1 MAFPKAIIS
10 SGNAA
15 CIIPE
20 EEQIIGLLERGT
32 VVNKFYHR
40 KRMEKKTLM
49 LRRETRQVI
58 WSRSNTNP
66 KAFEGYVN
74 LYEVKEIR
82 PGKCSK
88 DFEKWPEDSKRLDS
102 TKCFVVVYGNEFKL
116 KFLSIAAWSERE
128 CENWIRGLKY
138 MVADT
143 VNAPYPLLVERW
155 LRREFYTMENAREK
169 VTLKEVRSFLPKVNC
184 KIATKRLGD
193 VFQEVD
199 TRHRQELGF
208 DDFTTL
214 YYKLMF
220 GDESA
225 SFRSDVFKKYS
236 ADQVMSL
243 QDFQSFMDK
252 EQKDAMGNDER
263 LVSKFMRDYLQDP
276 TRDVQE
282 PYFTENEFMDFLYSK
297 QNDLWD
303 TAFSPVYQDMSRPL
317 SHYWISSSHNTY
329 LTGDQFSSE
338 SSLETYARCLRM
350 GCRCIELDCWDGPDD
365 MPFIYHGHTLTSKI
379 KFLDVIK
386 TIREHAFVTSEYPV
400 ILSIEDNCSLPQ
412 QRNMARAFQEVF
424 GDMLLTQPVDKNET
438 FLPSPFKMRRK
449 IILKHKKLKEGEFC
463 VRDDEV
469 RDMDLRNTVKNGIL
483 YLQDNA
489 DRQWYPHFFV
499 LTQNSLIYTDSCN
512 QDQQQDAEEEEEP
525 EFENPNLGARDG
537 NNDELHFSEK
547 WFHGRLADGRK
558 EAEDL
563 LKTYSHLGDGTFL
576 VRNSHIFVG
585 DYSLSFW
592 RQGKVYHCHIKTKQE
607 RGQTRYY
614 LHDTVG
620 FDSLYSLITYY
631 KNNALRSQEF
641 LITLREPVPQP
652 SKHEGMPWFARRCNK
667 LRAENLLRRVPNDG
681 AFLVRPSDQEA
692 NSFTISF
699 RAEKKIKHC
708 RIKVDGRLYT
718 IGSAQFESLVEL
730 VSFYERTPLYRKVK
744 LLQPVN
750 ESLVMSMGNVALT
763 DEDDTGAS
771 AGYTDPSVFTSS
783 VTVKAKYDYQAQMT
797 DELSFPKG
805 AIIQNVTKDSS
816 GWWRG
821 DYGGRLQHM
830 FPSNYV
836 VEVDSNSSSSSTATG
851 EDQNETSDSMLLGNL
866 QKGAINL
873 TGVVVELENSA
884 GLAGHEWQLKITNS
898 KMTMPFVVA
907 APTREV
913 ALEWGTSIRDT
924 AASAN
929 DRDIRQREQE
939 RSMRVAVEISS
950 LIIYCKSVAFD
961 KEKCRNGFDFT
972 EMSSFPENKAEK
984 TMCSNELKFFLK
996 YHIHQISRVYPK
1008 GQRLD
1013 SSNYNPVP
1021 MWNVGSQMVALNFQT
1036 GDKFMQLN
1044 QAKFRLNGNCGYLLK
1059 PEFMMKEDFD
1069 PYEKACMADN
1079 TFMQITLRVIGA
1091 RHLCRQKKGIIS
1103 PFVEVEVI
1111 GLDYDSGVKL
1121 KTKTISDNG
1130 FNPVWNETTLF
1141 EVVCP
1146 QLAFLRF
1153 VVYDE
1158 DVFGDSNF
1166 VCHGTY
1172 SIMAIRTGY
1181 RSIALKN
1188 NFSEDL
1194 ELSSLL
1200 VHIEIKNY
1208 RVQELENTNIR
1219 GIANAI
1225 NITMNG
1231 TSTMGD
1237 FTDFSSSRA

>member
-1 MAFPKAIIS
+1 MSFKLGGILSP
-10 SGNAA
+10 GNASS
-15 CIIPE
+15 IIPE
-20 EEQIIGLLERGT
+20 EEQIIALLERGT
-32 VVNKFYHR
+32 VVHKFYHR

-49 LRRETRQVI
+49 LRRETRQII
-58 WSRSNTNP
+58 WCRNNTNP
-66 KAFEGYVN
+66 KSFEGSVN
-74 LYEVKEIR
+74 LFEVKEIR
-82 PGKCSK
+82 PGKSSK
-88 DFEKWPEDSKRLDS
+88 DFEKWPDDARRQDAS
-102 TKCFVVVYGNEFKL
+102 KCFVVVYGTEFKL
-116 KFLSIAAWSERE
+116 KSLSIVAWSERE

-138 MVADT
+138 MITDT
-143 VNAPYPLLVERW
+143 TNASYPLLVERW
-155 LRREFYTMENAREK
+155 LRREFYAMENAREK
-169 VTLKEVRSFLPKVNC
+169 ITLKEVRSFLPRVNC
-184 KIATKRLGD
+184 KIPTKRLGE

-199 TRHRQELGF
+199 TRLRQELGF
-208 DDFTTL
+208 DDFTAL

-220 GDESA
+220 SDEA
-225 SFRSDVFKKYS
+225 AAAGAEIFLRYS
-236 ADQVMSL
+236 TDKVMSL
-243 QDFQSFMDK
+243 QDFQNFMDM
-252 EQKDAMGNDER
+252 EQKDTMGNDER
-263 LVSKFMRDYLQDP
+263 LVSQFMRDYLQDP
-276 TRDVQE
+276 LRDVQE

-303 TAFSPVYQDMSRPL
+303 STFSPVYQDMSCPL

-338 SSLETYARCLRM
+338 SSLEAYARCLRM

-379 KFLDVIK
+379 KFVDVIK
-386 TIREHAFVTSEYPV
+386 TIKEHAFVTSEYPV

-424 GDMLLTQPVDKNET
+424 GDMLLTQPVDRNET
-438 FLPSPFKMRRK
+438 CLPSPLKLRRK

-483 YLQDNA
+483 FLQDNV
-489 DRQWYPHFFV
+489 DRTWYPHFFV

-512 QDQQQDAEEEEEP
+512 QDQQQDNEEEEEP
-525 EFENPNLGARDG
+525 ECESTNLGVRDG

-547 WFHGRLADGRK
+547 WFHGRLPDGRR
-558 EAEDL
+558 EAEEL

-592 RQGKVYHCHIKTKQE
+592 RQGKVYHCHIKSRQD
-607 RGQTRYY
+607 RGQTKYY

-631 KNNALRSQEF
+631 KNNSLRSQEF
-641 LITLREPVPQP
+641 LIMLKEPVPQP
-652 SKHEGMPWFARRCNK
+652 NKHEGMPWFARRCNK
-667 LRAENLLRRVPNDG
+667 QRAETLLRRVPQDG
-681 AFLVRPSDQEA
+681 AFLVRPSDQDA

-699 RAEKKIKHC
+699 RADRRIKHC
-708 RIKVDGRLYT
+708 RIKVDGRLYS
-718 IGSAQFESLVEL
+718 IGAAQFESLVEL
-730 VSFYERTPLYRKVK
+730 VSFYERTPLYHRVK
-744 LLQPVN
+744 LIHPVN
-750 ESLVMSMGNVALT
+750 ESTVGNNQNMVE
-763 DEDDTGAS
+763 EDDTGAS
-771 AGYTDPSVFTSS
+771 AGYTDPSVFTSTL
-783 VTVKAKYDYQAQMT
+783 TVMARYDYQAQMS
-797 DELSFPKG
+797 DELSFPTG
-805 AIIQNVTKDSS
+805 AIIQNVTMEQG

-821 DYGGRLQHM
+821 DYGGRHQQM

-836 VEVDSNSSSSSTATG
+836 VEVDNNSSSTAASVD
-851 EDQNETSDSMLLGNL
+851 DQNETSDSMLLGNL

-873 TGVVVELENSA
+873 TGVVVELENNSSSIP
-884 GLAGHEWQLKITNS
+884 GHEWQLKITNS
-898 KMTMPFVVA
+898 RMTLPFVVA

-913 ALEWGTSIRDT
+913 ALEWGSSIRDT
-924 AASAN
+924 AARAN

-961 KEKCRNGFDFT
+961 KEKFQAGFDFT

-984 TMCSNELKFFLK
+984 IMCSNEMKFFLK
-996 YHIHQISRVYPK
+996 YHQHQISRVYPK

-1021 MWNVGSQMVALNFQT
+1021 MWNIGSQMVALNFQT
-1036 GDKFMQLN
+1036 GDKCMQLN
-1044 QAKFRLNGNCGYLLK
+1044 QAKFRANGNCGYLLK
-1059 PEFMMKEDFD
+1059 PEFMVRDEYD
-1069 PYEKACMADN
+1069 PYDKACMAGN
-1079 TFMQITLRVIGA
+1079 TFMQVKLKVIGA
-1091 RHLCRQKKGIIS
+1091 RHLSRQKKGIIS

-1121 KTKTISDNG
+1121 RTKAISDNG
-1130 FNPVWNETTLF
+1130 FNPVWNETTQF

-1194 ELSSLL
+1194 ELASLL
-1200 VHIEIKNY
+1200 VHMEIRNY
-1208 RVQELENTNIR
+1208 RVQEFENTNIR
-1219 GIANAI
+1219 GIPNAI
-1225 NITMNG
+1225 NITVNG
-1231 TSTMGD
+1231 TPTMGD
-1237 FTDFSSSRA
+1237 FTDFNSSRA